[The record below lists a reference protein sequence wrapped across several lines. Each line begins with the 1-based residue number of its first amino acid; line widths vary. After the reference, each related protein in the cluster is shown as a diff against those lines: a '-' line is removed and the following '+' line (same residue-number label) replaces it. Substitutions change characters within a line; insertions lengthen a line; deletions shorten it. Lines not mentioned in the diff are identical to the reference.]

1 MRVLRASLAVLA
13 LGLLAASSSSHSVF
27 VLTFEKTPDDLSR
40 VKQTI
45 ERLARVSTP
54 PGGFMDMEVRI
65 LEPNRLTVSYLQGRP
80 GCSKTPEVD
89 GAVSAIE
96 STKRQLEAE
105 YGPVRIEQ
113 QHNANSRAIAP

>member
-1 MRVLRASLAVLA
+1 MRVLRAGLAVLA
-13 LGLLAASSSSHSVF
+13 FGLLAASSSSHSVF
-27 VLTFEKTPDDLSR
+27 IVTFEKPLDDPSR
-40 VKQTI
+40 AKQTI

-54 PGGFMDMEVRI
+54 PSGFMEMEVRI

-80 GCSKTPEVD
+80 GCSKTPQVD

-96 STKRQLEAE
+96 STKKQLEAE

-113 QHNANSRAIAP
+113 QHSANSGAIAP

>member
-1 MRVLRASLAVLA
+1 MRVLRVSLAVLA

-27 VLTFEKTPDDLSR
+27 VLTFEKPPDDPSR

-54 PGGFMDMEVRI
+54 PGGFMEMEVKI

-89 GAVSAIE
+89 GAVSGIE
-96 STKRQLEAE
+96 STK
-105 YGPVRIEQ
+105 
-113 QHNANSRAIAP
+113 